1 MEKEIRLLIA
11 DDHPIVRQGL
21 RQAIDSDVGIEVVAE
36 AGDGLEA
43 LVKIRQTL
51 PQVAILDIDMPKL
64 DGFQVASAI
73 RDEKLAVEIV
83 LLTVHREESFMKKG
97 LDLGARGYVLKDSA
111 ITDIVSAV
119 KAAHRGQPFI
129 SPAMTAYLIKPRTS
143 GGNEGLESLTPA
155 ERNVLKLIAQYK
167 TTREIAETLFVS
179 SRTIETHRH
188 NICQKLHLQGSH
200 SLMKFALEHLSSIL

>member
-73 RDEKLAVEIV
+73 HDEKLAVEIV

-119 KAAHRGQPFI
+119 KAAYRGQPFI

-179 SRTIETHRH
+179 PRTIETHRH
-188 NICQKLHLQGSH
+188 NICQKLRLQGSH